1 MTSDSNT
8 DIPFSNKCLGEEQD
22 IEQLTISST
31 SDEDT
36 SGVTIK
42 RSDTIPSSTSPKQY
56 NSSSVAIKRSVK
68 KVSSSSKGG
77 WSYIPKGS
85 IREGKWGS
93 GSYRPE
99 STSSRG
105 GWATSWE
112 TRRPPQGRTW
122 SERLKP
128 RHGPNGLYA
137 REKMVIGDC
146 KGADM
151 LCGGYDN
158 SQKL

>member
-1 MTSDSNT
+1 MTSDSNP
-8 DIPFSNKCLGEEQD
+8 DIPFSMKCLGVEA
-22 IEQLTISST
+22 IKKLTISSS

-42 RSDTIPSSTSPKQY
+42 RSDTIPSSASAKQY

-77 WSYIPKGS
+77 WSSVPKGS
-85 IREGKWGS
+85 IREGTWGS
-93 GSYRPE
+93 GSYRSE

-105 GWATSWE
+105 GWATSWA

-128 RHGPNGLYA
+128 RHA
-137 REKMVIGDC
+137 SGDVLVH
-146 KGADM
+146 AS
-151 LCGGYDN
+151 
-158 SQKL
+158 SQV

>member
-22 IEQLTISST
+22 IKQLTISSS

-42 RSDTIPSSTSPKQY
+42 RSDTIPSSAKKD
-56 NSSSVAIKRSVK
+56 NASSVAVKRSVK

-77 WSYIPKGS
+77 WSSVPKGS

-93 GSYRPE
+93 GSYRSE

-122 SERLKP
+122 AERLKP
-128 RHGPNGLYA
+128 RHGRGLCA
-137 REKMVIGDC
+137 GDDTVIGDC
-146 KGADM
+146 KGANM
-151 LCGGYDN
+151 LCGRYDN